1 MSNMKIIT
9 SAPFG
14 MAHAG
19 DTLTFVMFI
28 PPAANSTGPFSWSS
42 NPADNSDMTQHIYST
57 MVTAGQA
64 FAGSPAGTYIGW
76 EDLPRGS
83 SDEDYNDDQYLF
95 VNVSSSAPE
104 ASTWVMMLA
113 GFGGLAFAAFRRGR
127 RNGIPAVA

>member
-1 MSNMKIIT
+1 
-9 SAPFG
+9 
-14 MAHAG
+14 
-19 DTLTFVMFI
+19 MFI

-76 EDLPRGS
+76 EDLPHGS

-104 ASTWVMMLA
+104 ASTC
-113 GFGGLAFAAFRRGR
+113 
-127 RNGIPAVA
+127 